1 MENSY
6 RSTKH
11 KATQKHGECGGI
23 GAREI
28 QYGVECSHY
37 GSLNGI
43 ECPRAPLRNP
53 PTSLFFLF
61 PLPLVSFRNRHGIF
75 IFIFNL
81 HASETLIGPRLADS
95 IPQNAEGSA
104 NNTHALRSTGVMVM
118 VGVPVI
124 PHRHPISYPSWP
136 DTMIG

>member
-1 MENSY
+1 MPQS
-6 RSTKH
+6 STK
-11 KATQKHGECGGI
+11 KSSDI
-23 GAREI
+23 
-28 QYGVECSHY
+28 
-37 GSLNGI
+37 
-43 ECPRAPLRNP
+43 P
-53 PTSLFFLF
+53 FFLF